1 MVNKNEKEKWHVG
14 KEIPIA
20 LLIGIV
26 GQTML
31 AIWWF
36 ASFSATVTT
45 QLENLSY
52 QIAALNADKYTK
64 TDAQKDGAL
73 YLQKISD
80 VQYRVNLIEE
90 RNRK

>member
-1 MVNKNEKEKWHVG
+1 MINKNEKEKWHVG

-20 LLIGIV
+20 LLVGIV
-26 GQTML
+26 GQTMF
-31 AIWWF
+31 AVWWC

-52 QIAALNADKYTK
+52 QIASLNADKYTK
-64 TDAQKDGAL
+64 SDAQKDGAL